1 VGLRREARELAL
13 QALYTI
19 DMNPMTPHAAVE
31 NVPESRR
38 SSTQAKE
45 FAELLVT
52 GVVSQRAVI
61 DERIGASSK
70 NWTIGRM
77 ARVDLNL
84 LRLAVYELLF
94 CPDIPKS
101 VTLNEA
107 IEVAKKFGSEDS
119 APFVNGIL
127 DEVATSIPDKE

>member
-1 VGLRREARELAL
+1 MGLRREARELAL
-13 QALYTI
+13 KALYSI
-19 DMNPMTPHAAVE
+19 DLNPMTPHAAVE

-38 SSTQAKE
+38 SSQQSKE
-45 FAELLVT
+45 FAELLVA
-52 GVVSQRAVI
+52 GVIGNRSAI
-61 DERIGASSK
+61 DERIATSSK
-70 NWTIGRM
+70 NWAISRM

-84 LRLAVYELLF
+84 IRMAVYELLF

-119 APFVNGIL
+119 PPFVNGIL
-127 DEVATSIPDKE
+127 DEVAASLPDKE